1 MKIKFQDKHE
11 VLQEIDAQE
20 FEKSRLLFLSKSL
33 VIIIGKDNRYS
44 IDMPTYD
51 YICEQYFT
59 WKAMQGGDNGRN
71 EETVEHY
78 IN

>member
-1 MKIKFQDKHE
+1 MKIKFQDKHGK
-11 VLQEIDAQE
+11 LQEIDTLE
-20 FEKSRLLFLSKSL
+20 FEKSRLLFISKAL

-51 YICEQYFT
+51 LICEQYFT
-59 WKAMQGGDNGRN
+59 WKAMQGDNNGRN
-71 EETVEHY
+71 KETIEHY